1 MATAR
6 LLPFVMDSMASGIS
20 LPAILITVVNLVL
33 FLALFSGIAG
43 R

>member
-6 LLPFVMDSMASGIS
+6 LLPFVMDSMASGIW

-43 R
+43 K

>member
-1 MATAR
+1 
-6 LLPFVMDSMASGIS
+6 MASGIW

-43 R
+43 K

>member
-1 MATAR
+1 
-6 LLPFVMDSMASGIS
+6 MASGIW

>member
-1 MATAR
+1 MGH
-6 LLPFVMDSMASGIS
+6 LSGIW
-20 LPAILITVVNLVL
+20 LPAILITVVNAVL